1 MRKIFSLLAF
11 VFLLSTCT
19 LAQEGNVMPEPEAN
33 AQIPENLE
41 GAGSPPDF
49 EGFAPPSDAD
59 ADFHEPGVDDSDVLV
74 LTEAT
79 FDEAIKNNKYI
90 LVEFYARKI

>member
-11 VFLLSTCT
+11 VFLLSTCA
-19 LAQEGNVMPEPEAN
+19 LAQEGNSVPEPDVN

-41 GAGSPPDF
+41 GAGSPPEF
-49 EGFAPPSDAD
+49 EGFAPPSD